1 MLGGVEPLLA
11 PSRRRRALEPLL
23 APCRRRRARRAAMTM
38 SDAAQPVL
46 WGENLV
52 KSHDGARRQLDDA
65 SLVLREGQRC
75 CVVGHNG
82 CGKSTLLEIIS
93 GSDRPDGGGVRL
105 KRGVKVTAVPQ
116 EPLVAPEDA
125 TKTVRDVLL
134 GGDGAGVEAARAYA
148 AAAAAYEAKPDDVK
162 VAKSFERAADA
173 MNLHDG
179 WAVEAAVAT
188 AAAKLN
194 VEHLQDRRVADLSGG
209 ERKRVSLAGALLSGG
224 DILVLD
230 EPTNHLDLWAV
241 RWLEDLLIGD
251 ELSSKTLLFVS
262 HDRTFSETVAT
273 SIVELDGGALYEHS
287 TAQGSLVEAYLQGKA
302 TRLADARSQASSTR
316 KQLEVELAW
325 LARGAKARQSK
336 AVNRIARV
344 EVLKKGAAEVEGRG
358 DLGLAS
364 GAARGDAGRRDETR
378 RKRVVVTVDG
388 LGAAYGDEVIFEDF
402 SYEIAHNDRIAVVG
416 ANGAGKS
423 TLVRAVVAAAAR
435 EGKLIGCTDAERN
448 ALVEHDEDDTIT
460 LATVTVGYYAQ
471 TPLDAHDETS
481 PMDYAVDVVS
491 RRPDAARAAS
501 DVLAAAASL
510 LKSYQIDGA
519 SWQAPLARL
528 SGGERRRLQ
537 LMAVLDA
544 NPDILVLDEP
554 SNDLDLG
561 ALQSLERF
569 LTNDFRGA
577 LLLVSHDRSLVD
589 ATCDKLLVLP
599 GDGYVSSFAGSMSEY
614 LEIIDADD
622 DGWEEEIDV
631 DEAAAEAAA
640 RADRRAAD
648 DARRAAHNAPK
659 KIKMLEPKIEEKE
672 AAIVELDAEL
682 TRASADVEKVQNL
695 FAEKTALQAEVD
707 AMYAE
712 WEELEALVAAANVT

>member
-1 MLGGVEPLLA
+1 M
-11 PSRRRRALEPLL
+11 
-23 APCRRRRARRAAMTM
+23 
-38 SDAAQPVL
+38 
-46 WGENLV
+46 
-52 KSHDGARRQLDDA
+52 
-65 SLVLREGQRC
+65 
-75 CVVGHNG
+75 
-82 CGKSTLLEIIS
+82 
-93 GSDRPDGGGVRL
+93 
-105 KRGVKVTAVPQ
+105 
-116 EPLVAPEDA
+116 
-125 TKTVRDVLL
+125 
-134 GGDGAGVEAARAYA
+134 
-148 AAAAAYEAKPDDVK
+148 
-162 VAKSFERAADA
+162 
-173 MNLHDG
+173 
-179 WAVEAAVAT
+179 
-188 AAAKLN
+188 
-194 VEHLQDRRVADLSGG
+194 
-209 ERKRVSLAGALLSGG
+209 
-224 DILVLD
+224 
-230 EPTNHLDLWAV
+230 
-241 RWLEDLLIGD
+241 GD

-287 TAQGSLVEAYLQGKA
+287 TNQGSLVEAYLQGKA

-344 EVLKKGAAEVEGRG
+344 EVLKRAPRRSKAGATSASRRARRGR
-358 DLGLAS
+358 
-364 GAARGDAGRRDETR
+364 RGRRDETR

-388 LGAAYGDEVIFEDF
+388 LGAAYGDDVIFEDF

-423 TLVRAVVAAAAR
+423 TFVRAVVAAAAR

-519 SWQAPLARL
+519 SWQAPLSRL

-589 ATCDKLLVLP
+589 ATCDRTSRSAAGRRSP
-599 GDGYVSSFAGSMSEY
+599 SSFAGSMSEY

-622 DGWEEEIDV
+622 DEWEEEVDV

-640 RADRRAAD
+640 RATAARPTTRGAPRTTRR
-648 DARRAAHNAPK
+648 RRSRCWSRRSK
-659 KIKMLEPKIEEKE
+659 LKE

-695 FAEKTALQAEVD
+695 FIGEDGPPGRGRRHVRRVGGAEVVS
-707 AMYAE
+707 AE
-712 WEELEALVAAANVT
+712 AAADVTLSI

>member
-1 MLGGVEPLLA
+1 M
-11 PSRRRRALEPLL
+11 
-23 APCRRRRARRAAMTM
+23 
-38 SDAAQPVL
+38 
-46 WGENLV
+46 
-52 KSHDGARRQLDDA
+52 
-65 SLVLREGQRC
+65 
-75 CVVGHNG
+75 
-82 CGKSTLLEIIS
+82 
-93 GSDRPDGGGVRL
+93 
-105 KRGVKVTAVPQ
+105 
-116 EPLVAPEDA
+116 
-125 TKTVRDVLL
+125 
-134 GGDGAGVEAARAYA
+134 
-148 AAAAAYEAKPDDVK
+148 
-162 VAKSFERAADA
+162 
-173 MNLHDG
+173 
-179 WAVEAAVAT
+179 
-188 AAAKLN
+188 
-194 VEHLQDRRVADLSGG
+194 
-209 ERKRVSLAGALLSGG
+209 
-224 DILVLD
+224 
-230 EPTNHLDLWAV
+230 
-241 RWLEDLLIGD
+241 
-251 ELSSKTLLFVS
+251 
-262 HDRTFSETVAT
+262 
-273 SIVELDGGALYEHS
+273 
-287 TAQGSLVEAYLQGKA
+287 
-302 TRLADARSQASSTR
+302 
-316 KQLEVELAW
+316 
-325 LARGAKARQSK
+325 
-336 AVNRIARV
+336 
-344 EVLKKGAAEVEGRG
+344 
-358 DLGLAS
+358 
-364 GAARGDAGRRDETR
+364 
-378 RKRVVVTVDG
+378 VTVDG

-622 DGWEEEIDV
+622 DGWEEEVDV

-659 KIKMLEPKIEEKE
+659 KIKMLEPKIEAKE
-672 AAIVELDAEL
+672 AAIIELDAEL

>member
-1 MLGGVEPLLA
+1 MK
-11 PSRRRRALEPLL
+11 
-23 APCRRRRARRAAMTM
+23 M

-659 KIKMLEPKIEEKE
+659 KIKMLEPKIEAKE
-672 AAIVELDAEL
+672 AAIIELDAEL

>member
-1 MLGGVEPLLA
+1 
-11 PSRRRRALEPLL
+11 
-23 APCRRRRARRAAMTM
+23 MTM
-38 SDAAQPVL
+38 SDASQPVL

-148 AAAAAYEAKPDDVK
+148 AAAAAYEAKPADDK
-162 VAKSFERAADA
+162 IAKSFERAADA

-287 TAQGSLVEAYLQGKA
+287 TSQGSLVEAYLQGKA

-388 LGAAYGDEVIFEDF
+388 LGAAYGDDIIFEDF

-423 TLVRAVVAAAAR
+423 TLVRVVVAAAAR

-448 ALVEHDEDDTIT
+448 ALVEHDDDETIA

-622 DGWEEEIDV
+622 DDWEEEVDD

-659 KIKMLEPKIEEKE
+659 KIKMLEPKIEAKE
-672 AAIVELDAEL
+672 AAIMELDAEL

-712 WEELEALVAAANVT
+712 WEELEALVAAADVT